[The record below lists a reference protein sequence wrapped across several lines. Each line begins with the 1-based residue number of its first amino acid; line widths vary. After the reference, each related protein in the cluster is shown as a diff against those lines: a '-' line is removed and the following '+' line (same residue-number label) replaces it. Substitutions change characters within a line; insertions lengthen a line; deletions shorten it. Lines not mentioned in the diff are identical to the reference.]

1 MSYPVGLIICYAH
14 IQDPAAIHIFPE
26 FFYQG
31 IQLYHGIFF
40 FFPITH
46 SQWILNSTLF
56 RFGFNGFNFFHCDF
70 KISTNKIS

>member
-40 FFPITH
+40 FF
-46 SQWILNSTLF
+46 S
-56 RFGFNGFNFFHCDF
+56 FNTFSVNFKLYF
-70 KISTNKIS
+70 ISFWF

>member
-40 FFPITH
+40 FF
-46 SQWILNSTLF
+46 L
-56 RFGFNGFNFFHCDF
+56 
-70 KISTNKIS
+70 